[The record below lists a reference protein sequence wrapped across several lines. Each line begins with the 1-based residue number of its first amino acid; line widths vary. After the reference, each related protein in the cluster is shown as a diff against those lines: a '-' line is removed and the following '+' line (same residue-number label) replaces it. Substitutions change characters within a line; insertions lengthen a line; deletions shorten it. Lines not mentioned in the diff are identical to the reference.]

1 MVPQRAEAKRMSGSP
16 KTLRQSRS
24 AIHFLAPYARPH
36 RRHLVSGGLLTLVL
50 VAARLAFPWPLRG
63 LMEIVF
69 HGNAPGR
76 ATGVVDLVPQAGS
89 PEMWLIGVFVVIILV
104 WGVAESFQRLAF
116 TRFGVGLANDLRRK
130 AIRRVSA
137 DSSGTSP
144 GELIATITGDISKV
158 KSGVTSILIGLTRNG
173 VFFLGVAVIVTL
185 IDPVIGL
192 VFLGGGL
199 ATVVASAV
207 GAARSSPISKR
218 SRRRAE
224 ALTEDLHR
232 HLTGEVQLAK
242 PPRHR
247 EKPDSKTTR
256 VEGITTFVVHA
267 ILAAATCAIL
277 LLTIDAGQSGRL
289 SPGAVF
295 TVLAYILL
303 MHNKTVGIGR
313 SIVRA
318 GRILPSVGRIA
329 ALVKRKPHPP
339 GGPDE
344 RPSPP
349 PSPTYPA
356 PTPAADQPDADSEDP
371 SPGHLPILGR
381 SRAP

>member
-1 MVPQRAEAKRMSGSP
+1 MSRSP
-16 KTLRQSRS
+16 KTLRQTRS
-24 AIHFLAPYARPH
+24 AVRFLAPYARPH
-36 RRHLVSGGLLTLVL
+36 RRHLISGGLFTLVL

-69 HGNAPGR
+69 HRDAPGR
-76 ATGVVDLVPQAGS
+76 ATGVVDLVPQLGD
-89 PEMWLIGVFVVIILV
+89 PELWLIGAFVVIILV
-104 WGVAESFQRLAF
+104 WGVAESFQRLSF
-116 TRFGVGLANDLRRK
+116 TRFAVGLANELRRK
-130 AIRRVSA
+130 SIRRVSA
-137 DSSGTSP
+137 DPTSSSP
-144 GELIATITGDISKV
+144 GELIATITGDIGKL
-158 KSGVTSILIGLTRNG
+158 KSGVTSILIGLTRNC

-207 GAARSSPISKR
+207 GAARSSPISNR

-232 HLTGEVQLAK
+232 HLTGEAQLVK
-242 PPRHR
+242 PPRHG

-256 VEGITTFVVHA
+256 IEGTTTFVVHA

-318 GRILPSVGRIA
+318 GRILPSVKRIA
-329 ALVKRKPHPP
+329 ALVKRKPRPP

-344 RPSPP
+344 HPTTP
-349 PSPTYPA
+349 PSPTRPA
-356 PTPAADQPDADSEDP
+356 PSSDADPPDADNYAVVTDR
-371 SPGHLPILGR
+371 SPGDLPMLGR

>member
-1 MVPQRAEAKRMSGSP
+1 MSRWP
-16 KTLRQSRS
+16 KTLRRTRS
-24 AIHFLAPYARPH
+24 AILFLAPFARPH
-36 RRHLVSGGLLTLVL
+36 RPHLISGGLLTLVL

-76 ATGVVDLVPQAGS
+76 ATGVVDLVPQLGS
-89 PEMWLIGVFVVIILV
+89 PEVWLIGAFVVIILV

-116 TRFGVGLANDLRRK
+116 TRFAVGLSNDLRRK
-130 AIRRVSA
+130 AIRRVSVDA
-137 DSSGTSP
+137 TNSSP
-144 GELIATITGDISKV
+144 GELIATITGDISKL
-158 KSGVTSILIGLTRNG
+158 KSGVSSILIGLTRNG

-192 VFLGGGL
+192 VFLGGGM

-232 HLTGEVQLAK
+232 HLTGEARLVK

-247 EKPDSKTTR
+247 ANPDSKTTR
-256 VEGITTFVVHA
+256 VEGTTTFVVHA
-267 ILAAATCAIL
+267 ILALATCAIL
-277 LLTIDAGQSGRL
+277 LLTIEAGKSGRL

-318 GRILPSVGRIA
+318 GRILPSVKRIA
-329 ALVKRKPHPP
+329 TLVKRKPRPP
-339 GGPDE
+339 DGTDE
-344 RPSPP
+344 RSNTEPP
-349 PSPTYPA
+349 PTFATPTK
-356 PTPAADQPDADSEDP
+356 DADRVDAVRQGDAPDRSTR
-371 SPGHLPILGR
+371 SLPMPGR
-381 SRAP
+381 SGTP

>member
-1 MVPQRAEAKRMSGSP
+1 MSRPP

-24 AIHFLAPYARPH
+24 AMRFLAPYARPH
-36 RRHLVSGGLLTLVL
+36 RRHLVSGGLLTLLL

-69 HGNAPGR
+69 HGDAPGR
-76 ATGVVDLVPQAGS
+76 ATGVVDLVPEAGN
-89 PEMWLIGVFVVIILV
+89 PEQWLIGAFVVIILV

-116 TRFGVGLANDLRRK
+116 TRFAVGLANDLRRK
-130 AIRRVSA
+130 AIRRVSV
-137 DSSGTSP
+137 DVGSSSP
-144 GELIATITGDISKV
+144 GELISTITGDISKL
-158 KSGVTSILIGLTRNG
+158 KSGVSSILIGLTRNG
-173 VFFLGVAVIVTL
+173 VFFLGVGVIVTL

-192 VFLGGGL
+192 VFLCGGL

-232 HLTGEVQLAK
+232 HLTGEAQLVK
-242 PPRHR
+242 PGRHR
-247 EKPDSKTTR
+247 DKPDSKTTR
-256 VEGITTFVVHA
+256 VEGVTTFVVHA
-267 ILAAATCAIL
+267 ILALATCAIL
-277 LLTIDAGQSGRL
+277 LLTIDAGRSGRL

-318 GRILPSVGRIA
+318 GRILPSVKRIA
-329 ALVKRKPHPP
+329 ALVKRKPNPSDGADDRPEPP
-339 GGPDE
+339 
-344 RPSPP
+344 
-349 PSPTYPA
+349 PA
-356 PTPAADQPDADSEDP
+356 PTGGSPTRDADHANPDDYADTAYRAGSVP
-371 SPGHLPILGR
+371 MLGR